1 METFISKYKPY
12 YLNDFCM
19 PNHVRSVLQ
28 TLMEIDDLNLLF
40 VGTPSSGKTTL
51 LYCLIREY
59 YGLSKDAAI
68 PENNILFINNL
79 KEQGINYYRNDMKTF
94 CQSHSSIFGKKKMI
108 IIDDLDT
115 INEQN
120 QQVFRNYIDKYKHN
134 IHFISVCT
142 NVQKIIESIQSRVHM
157 IKLQSPTD
165 EDIRQIMD
173 YIVKKE
179 NLDISDEAK
188 EYLWTSSA
196 GSLRILINY
205 LEKIFIYGESV
216 DLELCKKICSTISV
230 QKFEKY
236 IDYLQEGSQSS
247 LNAAIQELYS
257 IYDQGYSVID
267 ILDYFYAFMKTSKL
281 AEETKYKMVPIIC
294 KYITVFNKVHEDVIE
309 LAFFTNRI
317 FLTFSSE

>member
-1 METFISKYKPY
+1 
-12 YLNDFCM
+12 
-19 PNHVRSVLQ
+19 
-28 TLMEIDDLNLLF
+28 MEIDDLNLLF